1 MTKVRKKLSRRSSKL
16 SGWVWMI
23 IGGFSGLL
31 IASII
36 PKNTKNII
44 LTDIPTEKK
53 EATKLIQTIKPDQI
67 ITNRFSFYEVL
78 PKVEVVIPDKQNDL
92 IEGAQTNRMFES
104 GSYILQVGS
113 FIKNL
118 DAEKQQILLNKMGIQ
133 SEIKKISIA
142 DKIFYRVRI
151 GPISDA
157 VKLNNIY
164 DELKKANVEVLKI
177 KSGDS

>member
-1 MTKVRKKLSRRSSKL
+1 
-16 SGWVWMI
+16 MI

-44 LTDIPTEKK
+44 LIDIPTEKK
-53 EATKLIQTIKPDQI
+53 EAAKLNQTFKPDQI

-78 PKVEVVIPDKQNDL
+78 PKVEIVIPDKQNDL

-118 DAEKQQILLNKMGIQ
+118 DAEKQQILLNKMGI
-133 SEIKKISIA
+133 
-142 DKIFYRVRI
+142 
-151 GPISDA
+151 
-157 VKLNNIY
+157 LH
-164 DELKKANVEVLKI
+164 
-177 KSGDS
+177 

>member
-1 MTKVRKKLSRRSSKL
+1 MTKVRKKLSGRSVKL

-31 IASII
+31 IVSII

-44 LTDIPTEKK
+44 LTEIPIEKK
-53 EATKLIQTIKPDQI
+53 EAEKLIQEIKPNQK

-78 PKVEVVIPDKQNDL
+78 PKVEVVIPDQQNDL
-92 IEGAQTNRMFES
+92 IKGAQTNRMFES

-142 DKIFYRVRI
+142 EKIFYRVRI
-151 GPISDA
+151 GPISDT

-164 DELKKANVEVLKI
+164 NELKKANVEVLRI
-177 KSGDS
+177 KFGDS

>member
-1 MTKVRKKLSRRSSKL
+1 M
-16 SGWVWMI
+16 
-23 IGGFSGLL
+23 
-31 IASII
+31 
-36 PKNTKNII
+36 
-44 LTDIPTEKK
+44 
-53 EATKLIQTIKPDQI
+53 KPDQI

-78 PKVEVVIPDKQNDL
+78 PKVEVVIPDKQNNL

-104 GSYILQVGS
+104 GPYILQVGA

-164 DELKKANVEVLKI
+164 DELKKANVEVLMI

>member
-1 MTKVRKKLSRRSSKL
+1 
-16 SGWVWMI
+16 MI

-31 IASII
+31 IILII

-53 EATKLIQTIKPDQI
+53 EATKLIKAIKPNQI
-67 ITNRFSFYEVL
+67 LTNRFSFYEVL

-92 IEGAQTNRMFES
+92 IEETQTNRMFES

-113 FIKNL
+113 FKKNL
-118 DAEKQQILLNKMGIQ
+118 DAEKQQILLNKMGIH

-142 DKIFYRVRI
+142 EKIFYRVRI
-151 GPISDA
+151 GPISDT

-164 DELKKANVEVLKI
+164 NELKKANVEVLKI
-177 KSGDS
+177 KFGDS

>member
-1 MTKVRKKLSRRSSKL
+1 
-16 SGWVWMI
+16 MI

-44 LTDIPTEKK
+44 LIDIPTEKK
-53 EATKLIQTIKPDQI
+53 EAAKLIQTIKPDQI
-67 ITNRFSFYEVL
+67 ITNRFSFYEML
-78 PKVEVVIPDKQNDL
+78 PKVEIVIPDKQNDL

-118 DAEKQQILLNKMGIQ
+118 SLIHI
-133 SEIKKISIA
+133 
-142 DKIFYRVRI
+142 
-151 GPISDA
+151 
-157 VKLNNIY
+157 
-164 DELKKANVEVLKI
+164 
-177 KSGDS
+177 